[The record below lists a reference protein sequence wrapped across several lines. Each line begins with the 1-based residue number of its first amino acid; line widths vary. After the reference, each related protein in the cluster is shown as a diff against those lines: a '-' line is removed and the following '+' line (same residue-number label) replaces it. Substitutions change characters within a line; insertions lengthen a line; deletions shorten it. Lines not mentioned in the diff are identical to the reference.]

1 MIMDVCLYF
10 GSFNP
15 IHHGHL
21 IVASHVLQNEEVD
34 QVWFIVSPQ
43 NPFKK
48 ESGLLNA
55 YQRLYLTRMAT
66 DGVAGFRVSDVEFG
80 LPIPSYT
87 IDTVEHLEKKYTD
100 HRFSILLGSDSLQ
113 NIEKWKRSDELF
125 NNRRVIIYPRE
136 GHPVT
141 GKVRDGWI
149 ACHAPLMNIS
159 ASLIRRIIKQNG
171 SIRYYV
177 PENVRQEIE
186 MGGYYR

>member
-1 MIMDVCLYF
+1 MEIGLYF

-21 IVASHVLQNEEVD
+21 IVASHVLQNEEFD
-34 QVWFIVSPQ
+34 QVWFVVSPQ

-55 YQRLYLTRMAT
+55 YQRLYLTRLAT

-80 LPIPSYT
+80 LPVPSYT
-87 IDTVEHLEKKYTD
+87 INTVEYLENKYPD
-100 HRFSILLGSDSLQ
+100 HRFSMLIGSDSLQ
-113 NIEKWKRSDELF
+113 NIDKWKRSQDLF
-125 NNRRVIIYPRE
+125 TNRRVIIYPRE
-136 GHPVT
+136 GHPVP
-141 GKVRDGWI
+141 GNAKEGWKT
-149 ACHAPLMNIS
+149 CNAPMMNIS
-159 ASLIRRIIKQNG
+159 ASLIRRIIKNND

-177 PENVRQEIE
+177 PENVRKEIE